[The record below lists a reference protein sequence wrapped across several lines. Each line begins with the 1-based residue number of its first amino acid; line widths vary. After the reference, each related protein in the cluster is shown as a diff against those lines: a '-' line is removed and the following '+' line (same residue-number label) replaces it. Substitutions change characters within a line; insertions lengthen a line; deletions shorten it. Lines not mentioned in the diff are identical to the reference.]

1 LVDAGLPQELPP
13 ESPGPARATFK
24 PRGLRGLPL
33 RFVVPNVVTLLA
45 LCAGLTA
52 IRFAIEARFDS
63 AVLAILVAAI
73 LDGVDGRIAR
83 ALKGSSRF
91 GAELDSLADFIDFGV
106 APGLVLYLWSLQDV
120 KTFGWVAVLFFAI
133 AAALRLARF
142 NVMIDDPNK
151 PAWMGRFFTGMPAP
165 AGAIVVLLPL
175 YLHEALELPPSPRL
189 AWLEIAYVI
198 GVALLMASRIPHFSG
213 KSIGRVPREKF
224 ILVLFAVAAF
234 LVLLASF
241 PMQMLIVLSLAYLG
255 LIPLSMRSFRRL
267 SEQDAQAAATARAF
281 SSEVEPGS
289 REENALNQESSA
301 SSVKGY
307 SPNSR

>member
-1 LVDAGLPQELPP
+1 MVDDKTAAAVN
-13 ESPGPARATFK
+13 SDSTGPARATYQA
-24 PRGLRGLPL
+24 PGLRGLPL

-52 IRFAIEARFDS
+52 IRFAIESKFEF
-63 AVLAILVAAI
+63 AVLAILVAAV
-73 LDGVDGRIAR
+73 LDGIDGRIAR

-91 GAELDSLADFIDFGV
+91 GAELDSLADFMDFGV
-106 APGLVLYLWSLQDV
+106 APGLVLYLWSLHQL
-120 KTFGWVAVLFFAI
+120 KTLGWVAVLFFAI

-175 YLHEALELPPSPRL
+175 YVHMSFDLPISGRL
-189 AWLEIAYVI
+189 AWLELAYVV

-213 KSIGRVPREKF
+213 KHIGRVPRDKF
-224 ILVLFAVAAF
+224 IFVLFAAAAV

-241 PMQMLIVLSLAYLG
+241 PMQMLIFLSLAYLAM
-255 LIPLSMRSFRRL
+255 IPFSIRSFRRL
-267 SEQDAQAAATARAF
+267 TEQDTAAAGRA
-281 SSEVEPGS
+281 
-289 REENALNQESSA
+289 
-301 SSVKGY
+301 
-307 SPNSR
+307 

>member
-1 LVDAGLPQELPP
+1 MDADPALQSGPP
-13 ESPGPARATFK
+13 RGNYK

-52 IRFAIEARFDS
+52 IRFAIENKFDG
-63 AVLAILVAAI
+63 AVLFIVVAAV
-73 LDGVDGRIAR
+73 LDGIDGRIAR

-91 GAELDSLADFIDFGV
+91 GAELNSLADFIDFGV
-106 APGLVLYLWSLQDV
+106 APGLMLYLWSLHQL
-120 KTFGWVAVLFFAI
+120 KTLGWVAVLFFAI

-142 NVMIDDPNK
+142 NVMIDDPDK

-175 YLHEALELPPSPRL
+175 YVSMSLDLQPTRAL
-189 AWLEIAYVI
+189 AWMEVAYVI

-213 KSIGRVPREKF
+213 KSIGRVPRDKF
-224 ILVLFAVAAF
+224 IFVLFAVAAA

-241 PMQMLIVLSLAYLG
+241 PMQMLIALSLAYLSM
-255 LIPLSMRSFRRL
+255 IPFSIRAFRRL
-267 SEQDAQAAATARAF
+267 SEQDTANETARRSAKEAE
-281 SSEVEPGS
+281 SEAVSNG
-289 REENALNQESSA
+289 A
-301 SSVKGY
+301 
-307 SPNSR
+307 

>member
-1 LVDAGLPQELPP
+1 MDELPP
-13 ESPGPARATFK
+13 SVSRSAQATFR

-52 IRFAIEARFDS
+52 IRFAVEAKYET
-63 AVLAILVAAI
+63 AVLAILVAAV

-106 APGLVLYLWSLQDV
+106 APGLLLFFWSLHDL
-120 KTFGWVAVLFFAI
+120 KTVGWAAVLIFAI

-151 PAWMGRFFTGMPAP
+151 PAWAGRFFTGMPAP

-175 YLHEALELPPSPRL
+175 YVHLSFDIPESRVLTLVEAF
-189 AWLEIAYVI
+189 YV
-198 GVALLMASRIPHFSG
+198 VAVAGLMASRIPHFSG
-213 KSIGRVPREKF
+213 KTIGRVPREAF
-224 ILVLFAVAAF
+224 VFVLFAVAAL

-241 PMQMLIVLSLAYLG
+241 PLQMLIFVSLAYLAM
-255 LIPLSMRSFRRL
+255 IPVSVRSHRRL
-267 SEQDAQAAATARAF
+267 TEQDTALKAEKAPPEAGAA
-281 SSEVEPGS
+281 
-289 REENALNQESSA
+289 
-301 SSVKGY
+301 
-307 SPNSR
+307 

>member
-1 LVDAGLPQELPP
+1 MDADLTP
-13 ESPGPARATFK
+13 PGPARGSYK

-52 IRFAIEARFDS
+52 IRFAIENRFDS
-63 AVLAILVAAI
+63 AVLFIVVAAV

-106 APGLVLYLWSLQDV
+106 APGLMLYLWSLHQL
-120 KTFGWVAVLFFAI
+120 KTLGWVAVLFFAI

-142 NVMIDDPNK
+142 NVMIDDPDK
-151 PAWMGRFFTGMPAP
+151 PAWMSRFFTGMPAP

-175 YLHEALELPPSPRL
+175 YVNMSLDLQPTRGL
-189 AWLEIAYVI
+189 AWLEVAYVI

-213 KSIGRVPREKF
+213 KSIGRVPRDKF
-224 ILVLFAVAAF
+224 IFVLFAVAAA

-241 PMQMLIVLSLAYLG
+241 PMQMLIALSLAYLSM
-255 LIPLSMRSFRRL
+255 IPFSIRAFRRL
-267 SEQDAQAAATARAF
+267 SEQDRTQQAAKEAAA
-281 SSEVEPGS
+281 
-289 REENALNQESSA
+289 A
-301 SSVKGY
+301 SGGV
-307 SPNSR
+307 

>member
-1 LVDAGLPQELPP
+1 MVEDKIAADV
-13 ESPGPARATFK
+13 ESSGPARAPFQ

-52 IRFAIEARFDS
+52 IRFAIESKFEF
-63 AVLAILVAAI
+63 AVLAIVVAAV
-73 LDGVDGRIAR
+73 LDGIDGRIAR

-91 GAELDSLADFIDFGV
+91 GAELDSLADFMDFGV
-106 APGLVLYLWSLQDV
+106 APGLVLYLWSLNQL
-120 KTFGWVAVLFFAI
+120 KTLGWVAVLFFAI

-175 YLHEALELPPSPRL
+175 YVHMSFDLPISGRL
-189 AWLEIAYVI
+189 AWLELAYVV

-213 KSIGRVPREKF
+213 KHIGRVPRDKF
-224 ILVLFAVAAF
+224 IFVLFAAAAV

-241 PMQMLIVLSLAYLG
+241 PMQMLIFLSLAYLAM
-255 LIPLSMRSFRRL
+255 IPLSIRSFRQL
-267 SEQDAQAAATARAF
+267 SEQDAAAA
-281 SSEVEPGS
+281 
-289 REENALNQESSA
+289 A
-301 SSVKGY
+301 SGT
-307 SPNSR
+307 